1 MSKTRPETSA
11 FMVPR
16 SAWRH
21 GWCHSFSNAS
31 SGYVFC
37 PNYMLAMGP
46 AELLGLQRWDSRQ
59 PFEGTE
65 PFNPSGHFGTV
76 NHSQAMRAG
85 AGTHLRPG

>member
-1 MSKTRPETSA
+1 MCKTRPETSA

-65 PFNPSGHFGTV
+65 PFNLCFHRFPAQL
-76 NHSQAMRAG
+76 SQATNKIIGR
-85 AGTHLRPG
+85 HILPG